1 MKTITLS
8 VALLL
13 GGVAAKAQSTEY
25 VDITT
30 KGIFGRSEMVLYND
44 NTHYD
49 DLEYFYLGR
58 NTDKYHWVK
67 YTNADKIVVTMSDD
81 IGDTRELC
89 TKRNDE
95 ELVCEVVN
103 AHATVYEFKASKIFE
118 VWISKPNVE

>member
-1 MKTITLS
+1 VKKITLS

-13 GGVAAKAQSTEY
+13 GSIAVKAQTEY

-44 NTHYD
+44 DTNYN

-67 YTNADKIVVTMSDD
+67 YTNANKVIVTMSDD
-81 IGDTRELC
+81 LGDTRELC
-89 TKRNDE
+89 TKRNKK
-95 ELVCEVVN
+95 ELKCEVVD
-103 AHATVYEFKASKIFE
+103 AFATTYEFKASKIFE
-118 VWISKPNVE
+118 VWISKLNVK

>member
-13 GGVAAKAQSTEY
+13 GGVAAKAQTEY

-44 NTHYD
+44 NTNYN
-49 DLEYFYLGR
+49 DLEYFYLGK
-58 NTDKYHWVK
+58 NTDKYHWVE
-67 YTNADKIVVTMSDD
+67 YTNAKDIVVTMSDD

-89 TKRNDE
+89 TKRNGKK
-95 ELVCEVVN
+95 LVCEVVD
-103 AHATVYEFKASKIFE
+103 AYATVYKFKASKIFE
-118 VWISKPNVE
+118 IWISKPKVK

>member
-1 MKTITLS
+1 MKKITLS

-13 GGVAAKAQSTEY
+13 GGVAAKAQTEH

-44 NTHYD
+44 NTNYN

-67 YTNADKIVVTMSDD
+67 YTNADDIVVTMSDD
-81 IGDTRELC
+81 VGDTRELC
-89 TKRNDE
+89 TKRNGK
-95 ELVCEVVN
+95 ELVCEVVD
-103 AHATVYEFKASKIFE
+103 AYATVYKFKASKIFE
-118 VWISKPNVE
+118 IWISKPNVK

>member
-13 GGVAAKAQSTEY
+13 GSVAAKAQTEY

-30 KGIFGRSEMVLYND
+30 KGIFGRSEMVVYND
-44 NTHYD
+44 NTNYN

-67 YTNADKIVVTMSDD
+67 YTNANDIVVTMSDD

-89 TKRNDE
+89 TKRNNE
-95 ELVCEVVN
+95 ELVCEIVD
-103 AHATVYEFKASKIFE
+103 AFATVYKFKASKIFE
-118 VWISKPNVE
+118 IWISKPNVK